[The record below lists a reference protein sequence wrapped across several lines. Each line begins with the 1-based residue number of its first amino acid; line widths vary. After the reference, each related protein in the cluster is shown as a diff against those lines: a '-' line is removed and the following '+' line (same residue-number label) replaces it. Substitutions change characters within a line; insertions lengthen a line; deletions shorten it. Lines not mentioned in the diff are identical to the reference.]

1 VAQLRTAYTVTYRSN
16 LPEEITNER
25 RLSPRLR
32 VSVKREGAYVRIGA
46 AASVPQLKSEI
57 KESFEPLN
65 RESITAAFQKIAFE
79 PQFSQSATDI
89 TGEVKAIRYKPFA
102 TQNLRELS
110 PENFDINRA
119 PPSFVISDGNR
130 KLAVSRWISPKR
142 TRSYPYE
149 RVYNTLV
156 FPKRAAVIPVLK
168 DEGKDGER
176 DFLQWDTFSLMN
188 LLEVYVVLG
197 YYDQATKSP
206 RKADSLVAQQ
216 YNREF
221 VAAKLKELSQSN
233 LSAVEWN
240 LRELKNLKQTIEKA
254 RAAYQKISEETGV
267 RLHNPQGLET
277 FERKLSG
284 DILQFL
290 EFSRQKSQKAQTREF
305 LTDQPNET
313 LTTRTKSRIT
323 ISDYLGG
330 KYFYT
335 VDEAVF
341 ENGTLYLIES
351 KHNQGGKLTGT
362 GDIKEGL
369 VKMIVYR
376 NMVDV
381 RRNGKPVK
389 FIPVLRLTASQM
401 QGSISSE
408 AKPED
413 LAKFIELNRFDRKQ
427 AELLQNLFKEAKQN
441 DFLIRL
447 EQANTKK

>member
-1 VAQLRTAYTVTYRSN
+1 EN
-16 LPEEITNER
+16 LF
-25 RLSPRLR
+25 
-32 VSVKREGAYVRIGA
+32 GA
-46 AASVPQLKSEI
+46 ATQSSEISGDISEI
-57 KESFEPLN
+57 KYKQFVNDTL
-65 RESITAAFQKIAFE
+65 RESK
-79 PQFSQSATDI
+79 
-89 TGEVKAIRYKPFA
+89 
-102 TQNLRELS
+102 L
-110 PENFDINRA
+110 ENFDINLA
-119 PPSFVISDGNR
+119 PGAFFLSRGAEKI
-130 KLAVSRWISPKR
+130 AVSRWISPKR

-149 RVYNTLV
+149 RVYDTLAYDG
-156 FPKRAAVIPVLK
+156 KKAVIIPVVK
-168 DEGKDGER
+168 DEGLGGER

-197 YYDQATKSP
+197 YYDQATKSL

-389 FIPVLRLTASQM
+389 SMPVLRLTASQM

-447 EQANTKK
+447 EQADTKK